1 MNAVAII
8 AIIAVCVMVIG
19 PLAGNVIALLM
30 MEEIYRNKPNSD
42 LCFRNLW
49 DRAFGFRILREY
61 RSLCPHGKL
70 HIYELACVALAI
82 VHDHP
87 SNPRFD

>member
-49 DRAFGFRILREY
+49 DRAFGFGFSANTVVY
-61 RSLCPHGKL
+61 
-70 HIYELACVALAI
+70 ALMGNCTFTSWPAL
-82 VHDHP
+82 P
-87 SNPRFD
+87 LQ